1 MRMEVVF
8 VVNTLPFASAV
19 CLVVDDW
26 TPDWL
31 VWGSTGVPQA
41 VTFCAVTHC
50 SKHAIVLREKYFQGR
65 GMQSCFLRAAAPNNG
80 PRPAKQSAVLGTTLV

>member
-26 TPDWL
+26 L
-31 VWGSTGVPQA
+31 VWDSTGVPQS

-65 GMQSCFLRAAAPNNG
+65 GMQSCFLCAAAPNNG